1 METRF
6 LRIAYAVQFVVTM
19 MAIFEVWGQVGGQGH
34 IDMMPWYA
42 KLLLTGAL
50 SLATVK
56 ATAAAVDR
64 DRFWNKL
71 TSAWLAAAL
80 LLITAMGLLTLYE
93 HLHEPADEGD
103 ELAAPVHIS

>member
-1 METRF
+1 MDSRF
-6 LRIAYAVQFVVTM
+6 LRIAYAVQFVVTV

-42 KLLLTGAL
+42 KLLLSSAL

-80 LLITAMGLLTLYE
+80 LLIAAMGLLTLYE

-103 ELAAPVHIS
+103 DQTAPIHIS